1 MFTCLFTKYEKEC
14 KKEITVI
21 QTDVFKTTDILLV
34 DANHFT
40 GHLNEWSKAQQQIT
54 YNNICKVSNFEA
66 KLMASTVKLIVN
78 LKYS

>member
-40 GHLNEWSKAQQQIT
+40 GHLNE
-54 YNNICKVSNFEA
+54 
-66 KLMASTVKLIVN
+66 
-78 LKYS
+78 